1 MKLQKQ
7 LLEAV
12 EHKQLRLTVAGDEHP
27 AVTLAAALLSH
38 DAGEGHVCLP
48 LSRLENNEASH
59 PLLATCVSEIG
70 ELQNWE
76 ECLLASQAV
85 SRGDEPTPMILCGDR
100 LYLNRMWCNER
111 TVARFFN
118 EVNHAIEVDEAL
130 LAQTLDKLFPVSDEI
145 NWQKVAAAVAL
156 TRRISVISGGP
167 GTGKTTT
174 VAKLLA
180 ALIQMADGER
190 CRIRL
195 AAPTGKAAARLT
207 ESLGKA
213 LRQLP
218 LTDEQKKRI
227 PEDASTLHRL
237 LGAQPGSQRLRHHAG
252 NPLHLD
258 VLVVDE
264 ASMIDLPMMSRLI
277 DALPDHARVIFL
289 GDRDQ
294 LASVEAGAVLGDIC
308 AYANAGFTA
317 ERARQLSRLTG
328 THVPAGTGTEAASL
342 RDSLC
347 LLQKSYRFGSDSG
360 IGQLAAAINS
370 GDKTAVKTVFQQDF
384 TDIEK
389 RLLQSGED
397 YIAMLEEALAGYGRY
412 LDLLQARAE
421 PDLIIQAFNEYQ
433 LLCALREGP
442 FGVAGLNE
450 RIEQFMQQKRKI
462 HRHPH
467 SRWYEGRPVMIARND
482 SALGLFNG
490 DIGIALDGD
499 ADRLIMA
506 DRHQVYNGDQ
516 LLYLIAKDRLNRG
529 ELKGVVG
536 TLMTNF
542 AIEKQF
548 KTLGVPFH
556 RAKVGDRYVLEIML
570 KEGIDLGGEGSGHLI
585 ILDKQTT
592 GDGIVSS
599 LQVLSVLARN
609 RSTLESVLSEVA
621 LTPQVLINRRY
632 KAGYVW
638 NEDQALLDAIKAVS
652 KELEGKG
659 RVLVRAS
666 GTEPLVR
673 VMVECEDIGEAKKHA
688 QALAE
693 LIPLEA

>member
-1 MKLQKQ
+1 MTIQER

-12 EHKQLRLTVAGDEHP
+12 EQKLLRPIDAQFALTVAGNDDP

-48 LSRLENNEASH
+48 LSRLTLTEEAH
-59 PLLATCVSEIG
+59 PLLVAWISETATPID
-70 ELQNWE
+70 WKKR
-76 ECLLASQAV
+76 LLASAAV
-85 SRGDEPTPMILCGDR
+85 SCGDSPAPLILCGDR

-118 EVNHAIEVDEAL
+118 EVNQAIAVDEDQL
-130 LAQTLDKLFPVSDEI
+130 SRILDALFPPTDEV

-180 ALIQMADGER
+180 ALIQMADSER

-207 ESLGKA
+207 ESLGAA

-218 LTDEQKKRI
+218 LTDAQKKRI

-277 DALPDHARVIFL
+277 DALPPHGRVIFL

-308 AYANAGFTA
+308 AYVNAGFTA

-328 THVPAGTGTEAASL
+328 SAIPVGAGTQAASL

-360 IGQLAAAINS
+360 IGKLAAAINC
-370 GDKTAVKTVFQQDF
+370 GDRSAIQAVFQQGF
-384 TDIEK
+384 SDIEK
-389 RLLQSGED
+389 RTLQSSDD
-397 YIAMLEEALAGYGRY
+397 YAGMLDEALAGYGRY
-412 LDLLQARAE
+412 LRLLHEKATPEAI
-421 PDLIIQAFNEYQ
+421 LQAFNEYQ

-442 FGVAGLNE
+442 FGVRGLNDC
-450 RIEQFMQQKRKI
+450 IEQAMVQQRKI
-462 HRHPH
+462 QRHPH

-490 DIGIALDGD
+490 DIGIALDRGQGLRVWFVMPD
-499 ADRLIMA
+499 GTIKSVQPSRLPEHDTTWAMTVHKSQGSEFDHAALILPSQ
-506 DRHQVYNGDQ
+506 RSPVVTRELVYTAVTRARRR
-516 LLYLIAKDRLNRG
+516 LSLYVDERILAGAIVTRTERRSGLA
-529 ELKGVVG
+529 
-536 TLMTNF
+536 TLF
-542 AIEKQF
+542 DE
-548 KTLGVPFH
+548 VS
-556 RAKVGDRYVLEIML
+556 R
-570 KEGIDLGGEGSGHLI
+570 
-585 ILDKQTT
+585 T
-592 GDGIVSS
+592 G
-599 LQVLSVLARN
+599 
-609 RSTLESVLSEVA
+609 
-621 LTPQVLINRRY
+621 
-632 KAGYVW
+632 
-638 NEDQALLDAIKAVS
+638 
-652 KELEGKG
+652 
-659 RVLVRAS
+659 
-666 GTEPLVR
+666 
-673 VMVECEDIGEAKKHA
+673 
-688 QALAE
+688 
-693 LIPLEA
+693 

>member
-1 MKLQKQ
+1 MTIQER

-12 EHKQLRLTVAGDEHP
+12 GQKLLRPIDAQFALTVAGNDDP

-48 LSRLENNEASH
+48 LSRLMLTEEAH
-59 PLLATCVSEIG
+59 PLLVAWISETATPID
-70 ELQNWE
+70 WKKR
-76 ECLLASQAV
+76 LLASAAV
-85 SRGDEPTPMILCGDR
+85 SCGDSPAPLILCGDR

-118 EVNHAIEVDEAL
+118 EVNQAIDVDEAQL
-130 LAQTLDKLFPVSDEI
+130 SRILDALFPTTDEV

-207 ESLGKA
+207 ESLGAA

-218 LTDEQKKRI
+218 LTDAQKKRI

-277 DALPDHARVIFL
+277 DALPPHGRVIFL

-308 AYANAGFTA
+308 AYVNAGFTA

-328 THVPAGTGTEAASL
+328 CAIPAGAGTQAASL

-360 IGQLAAAINS
+360 IGKLAAAINC
-370 GDKTAVKTVFQQDF
+370 GDRSAIQAVFQQGF
-384 TDIEK
+384 SDIEK
-389 RLLQSGED
+389 RTLQSSDD
-397 YIAMLEEALAGYGRY
+397 YAGMLDEALAGYGRY
-412 LDLLQARAE
+412 LRLLHEKATPEAI
-421 PDLIIQAFNEYQ
+421 LQAFNEYQ

-442 FGVAGLNE
+442 FGVGGLND
-450 RIEQFMQQKRKI
+450 RIEQAMVQQRKI

-490 DIGIALDGD
+490 DIGIALDRGQGLRVWFAMPD
-499 ADRLIMA
+499 GTIKSVQPSRLPEHDTTWAMTVHKSQGSEFDHAALILPSQRSPVVTRELVYTAVTRARRRLSLYADERILAGAIVTRTERRSGLA
-506 DRHQVYNGDQ
+506 
-516 LLYLIAKDRLNRG
+516 
-529 ELKGVVG
+529 
-536 TLMTNF
+536 TLF
-542 AIEKQF
+542 DE
-548 KTLGVPFH
+548 VS
-556 RAKVGDRYVLEIML
+556 R
-570 KEGIDLGGEGSGHLI
+570 
-585 ILDKQTT
+585 T
-592 GDGIVSS
+592 G
-599 LQVLSVLARN
+599 
-609 RSTLESVLSEVA
+609 
-621 LTPQVLINRRY
+621 
-632 KAGYVW
+632 
-638 NEDQALLDAIKAVS
+638 
-652 KELEGKG
+652 
-659 RVLVRAS
+659 
-666 GTEPLVR
+666 
-673 VMVECEDIGEAKKHA
+673 
-688 QALAE
+688 
-693 LIPLEA
+693 

>member
-1 MKLQKQ
+1 MTIQER

-12 EHKQLRLTVAGDEHP
+12 GQKLLRPIDAQFALTVAGNDDP

-48 LSRLENNEASH
+48 LSRLMLTEEAH
-59 PLLATCVSEIG
+59 PLLVAWISETATPID
-70 ELQNWE
+70 WKKR
-76 ECLLASQAV
+76 LLASAAV
-85 SRGDEPTPMILCGDR
+85 SCGDSPAPLILCGDR

-118 EVNHAIEVDEAL
+118 EVNQAIDVDEAQL
-130 LAQTLDKLFPVSDEI
+130 SRILDALFPTTDEV

-207 ESLGKA
+207 ESLGAA

-218 LTDEQKKRI
+218 LTDAQKKRI

-277 DALPDHARVIFL
+277 DALPPHGRVIFL

-308 AYANAGFTA
+308 AYVNAGFTA

-328 THVPAGTGTEAASL
+328 CAVPAGAGTQAASL

-360 IGQLAAAINS
+360 IGKLAAAINC
-370 GDKTAVKTVFQQDF
+370 GDRSAIQAVFQQGF
-384 TDIEK
+384 SDIEK
-389 RLLQSGED
+389 RTLQSSDD
-397 YIAMLEEALAGYGRY
+397 YAGMLDEALAGYGRY
-412 LDLLQARAE
+412 LRLLHEKATPEAI
-421 PDLIIQAFNEYQ
+421 LQAFNEYQ

-442 FGVAGLNE
+442 FGVGGLND
-450 RIEQFMQQKRKI
+450 RIEQAMVQQRKI

-490 DIGIALDGD
+490 DIGIALDRGQGLRVWFAMPD
-499 ADRLIMA
+499 GAIKSVQPSRLPEHDTTWAMTVHKSQGSEFDHAALILPSQRSPVVTRELVYTAVTRARRRLSLYADERILA
-506 DRHQVYNGDQ
+506 G
-516 LLYLIAKDRLNRG
+516 
-529 ELKGVVG
+529 
-536 TLMTNF
+536 
-542 AIEKQF
+542 AIVTRTE
-548 KTLGVPFH
+548 
-556 RAKVGDRYVLEIML
+556 RR
-570 KEGIDLGGEGSGHLI
+570 SGL
-585 ILDKQTT
+585 
-592 GDGIVSS
+592 
-599 LQVLSVLARN
+599 
-609 RSTLESVLSEVA
+609 STLFDEVSR
-621 LTPQVLINRRY
+621 T
-632 KAGYVW
+632 G
-638 NEDQALLDAIKAVS
+638 
-652 KELEGKG
+652 
-659 RVLVRAS
+659 
-666 GTEPLVR
+666 
-673 VMVECEDIGEAKKHA
+673 
-688 QALAE
+688 
-693 LIPLEA
+693 

>member
-1 MKLQKQ
+1 MTIQER

-12 EHKQLRLTVAGDEHP
+12 GQKLLRPIDAQFALTVAGNDDP

-48 LSRLENNEASH
+48 LSRLMLTEEAH
-59 PLLATCVSEIG
+59 PLLVAWISETATPID
-70 ELQNWE
+70 WKKR
-76 ECLLASQAV
+76 LLASAAV
-85 SRGDEPTPMILCGDR
+85 SCGDSPTPLILCGDR

-118 EVNHAIEVDEAL
+118 EVNQAIDVDEAQL
-130 LAQTLDKLFPVSDEI
+130 SRILDALFPTTDEV

-207 ESLGKA
+207 ESLGAA

-218 LTDEQKKRI
+218 LTDAQKKRI

-277 DALPDHARVIFL
+277 DALPPHGRVIFL

-308 AYANAGFTA
+308 AYVNAGFTA

-328 THVPAGTGTEAASL
+328 CAIPAGAGTQAASL

-360 IGQLAAAINS
+360 IGKLAAAINC
-370 GDKTAVKTVFQQDF
+370 GDRSAIQAVFQQGF
-384 TDIEK
+384 SDIEK
-389 RLLQSGED
+389 RTLQSSDD
-397 YIAMLEEALAGYGRY
+397 YAGMLDEALAGYGRY
-412 LDLLQARAE
+412 LRLLHEKATPEAI
-421 PDLIIQAFNEYQ
+421 LQAFNEYQ

-442 FGVAGLNE
+442 FGVGGLND
-450 RIEQFMQQKRKI
+450 RIEQAMVQQRKI

-490 DIGIALDGD
+490 DIGIALD
-499 ADRLIMA
+499 
-506 DRHQVYNGDQ
+506 
-516 LLYLIAKDRLNRG
+516 RG
-529 ELKGVVG
+529 QGLRVW
-536 TLMTNF
+536 F
-542 AIEKQF
+542 AM
-548 KTLGVPFH
+548 P
-556 RAKVGDRYVLEIML
+556 
-570 KEGIDLGGEGSGHLI
+570 
-585 ILDKQTT
+585 
-592 GDGIVSS
+592 DG
-599 LQVLSVLARN
+599 
-609 RSTLESVLSEVA
+609 
-621 LTPQVLINRRY
+621 
-632 KAGYVW
+632 
-638 NEDQALLDAIKAVS
+638 AIKSVQPSRLPEHDTTWAMTVHKSQGSEFDHAALILPSQRSPVVTRELVYTAVT
-652 KELEGKG
+652 
-659 RVLVRAS
+659 RARRRLSLYADERILAGAIVTRTERRS
-666 GTEPLVR
+666 G
-673 VMVECEDIGEAKKHA
+673 
-688 QALAE
+688 LATLFDE
-693 LIPLEA
+693 VSRTG

>member
-1 MKLQKQ
+1 MTIQER

-12 EHKQLRLTVAGDEHP
+12 GQKLLRPIDAQFALTVAGNDDP

-38 DAGEGHVCLP
+38 DVGEGHVCLP
-48 LSRLENNEASH
+48 LSRLMLTEEAH
-59 PLLATCVSEIG
+59 PLLVAWISETATPID
-70 ELQNWE
+70 WKKR
-76 ECLLASQAV
+76 LLASAAV
-85 SRGDEPTPMILCGDR
+85 SCGDSPAPLILSGDR

-118 EVNHAIEVDEAL
+118 EVNQAIAVDEAQL
-130 LAQTLDKLFPVSDEI
+130 SRILDALFPTTDEV

-207 ESLGKA
+207 ESLGAA

-218 LTDEQKKRI
+218 LTDAQKKRI

-277 DALPDHARVIFL
+277 DALPPHGRVIFL

-308 AYANAGFTA
+308 AYVNAGFTA

-328 THVPAGTGTEAASL
+328 CAIPAGAGTQAASL

-360 IGQLAAAINS
+360 IGKLAAAINC
-370 GDKTAVKTVFQQDF
+370 GDRSAIQAVFQQGF
-384 TDIEK
+384 SDIEK
-389 RLLQSGED
+389 RTLQSSDD
-397 YIAMLEEALAGYGRY
+397 YAGMLDEALAGYGRY
-412 LDLLQARAE
+412 LRLLHEKATPEAI
-421 PDLIIQAFNEYQ
+421 LQAFNEYQ

-442 FGVAGLNE
+442 FGVGGLND
-450 RIEQFMQQKRKI
+450 RIEQAMVQQRKI

-490 DIGIALDGD
+490 DIGIALDRGQGLRVWFVMPD
-499 ADRLIMA
+499 GAIKSVQPSRLPEHDTTWAMTVHKSQGSEFDHAALILPSQRSPVVTRELVYTAVTRARRRLSLYADERILA
-506 DRHQVYNGDQ
+506 G
-516 LLYLIAKDRLNRG
+516 
-529 ELKGVVG
+529 
-536 TLMTNF
+536 
-542 AIEKQF
+542 AIVTRTE
-548 KTLGVPFH
+548 
-556 RAKVGDRYVLEIML
+556 RR
-570 KEGIDLGGEGSGHLI
+570 SGL
-585 ILDKQTT
+585 
-592 GDGIVSS
+592 
-599 LQVLSVLARN
+599 
-609 RSTLESVLSEVA
+609 STLFDEVSR
-621 LTPQVLINRRY
+621 T
-632 KAGYVW
+632 G
-638 NEDQALLDAIKAVS
+638 
-652 KELEGKG
+652 
-659 RVLVRAS
+659 
-666 GTEPLVR
+666 
-673 VMVECEDIGEAKKHA
+673 
-688 QALAE
+688 
-693 LIPLEA
+693 

>member
-1 MKLQKQ
+1 MTIQER

-12 EHKQLRLTVAGDEHP
+12 GQKLLRPIDAQFALTVAGNDDP

-48 LSRLENNEASH
+48 LSRLMLTEEAH
-59 PLLATCVSEIG
+59 PLLVAWISETATPID
-70 ELQNWE
+70 WKKR
-76 ECLLASQAV
+76 LLASAAV
-85 SRGDEPTPMILCGDR
+85 SCGDSPAPLILCGDR

-118 EVNHAIEVDEAL
+118 EVNQAIDVDEAQL
-130 LAQTLDKLFPVSDEI
+130 SRILDALFPTTDVV

-207 ESLGKA
+207 ESLGAA

-218 LTDEQKKRI
+218 LTDAQKKRI

-277 DALPDHARVIFL
+277 DALPPHGRVIFL

-308 AYANAGFTA
+308 AYVNAGFTA

-328 THVPAGTGTEAASL
+328 CAIPAGAGTQAASL

-360 IGQLAAAINS
+360 IGKLAAAINC
-370 GDKTAVKTVFQQDF
+370 GDRSAIQAVFQQGF
-384 TDIEK
+384 SDIEK
-389 RLLQSGED
+389 RTLQSSDD
-397 YIAMLEEALAGYGRY
+397 YAGMLDEALAGYGRY
-412 LDLLQARAE
+412 LRLLHEKATPEAI
-421 PDLIIQAFNEYQ
+421 LQAFNEYQ

-442 FGVAGLNE
+442 FGVGGLND
-450 RIEQFMQQKRKI
+450 RIEQAMVQQRKI

-490 DIGIALDGD
+490 DIGIALDRGQGLRVWFAMPD
-499 ADRLIMA
+499 GAIKSVQPSRLPEHDTTWAMTVHKSQGSEFDHAALILPSQRSPVVTRELVYTAVTRARRRLSLYADERILA
-506 DRHQVYNGDQ
+506 G
-516 LLYLIAKDRLNRG
+516 
-529 ELKGVVG
+529 
-536 TLMTNF
+536 
-542 AIEKQF
+542 AIVTRTE
-548 KTLGVPFH
+548 
-556 RAKVGDRYVLEIML
+556 RR
-570 KEGIDLGGEGSGHLI
+570 SGL
-585 ILDKQTT
+585 
-592 GDGIVSS
+592 
-599 LQVLSVLARN
+599 
-609 RSTLESVLSEVA
+609 STLFDEVSR
-621 LTPQVLINRRY
+621 T
-632 KAGYVW
+632 G
-638 NEDQALLDAIKAVS
+638 
-652 KELEGKG
+652 
-659 RVLVRAS
+659 
-666 GTEPLVR
+666 
-673 VMVECEDIGEAKKHA
+673 
-688 QALAE
+688 
-693 LIPLEA
+693 

>member
-1 MKLQKQ
+1 MTIQER

-12 EHKQLRLTVAGDEHP
+12 EQKLLRPIDAQFALTVAGNDDP

-48 LSRLENNEASH
+48 LSRLTLTEEAH
-59 PLLATCVSEIG
+59 PLLVAWISETATPID
-70 ELQNWE
+70 WKKR
-76 ECLLASQAV
+76 LLASATV
-85 SRGDEPTPMILCGDR
+85 SCGDSPAPLILCGDR

-118 EVNHAIEVDEAL
+118 EVNQAIAVDEDQL
-130 LAQTLDKLFPVSDEI
+130 SRILDALFPPTDEV

-207 ESLGKA
+207 ESLGAA

-218 LTDEQKKRI
+218 LTDAQKKRI

-277 DALPDHARVIFL
+277 DALPPHGRVIFL

-308 AYANAGFTA
+308 AYVNAGFTA

-328 THVPAGTGTEAASL
+328 SAIPVGAGTQAASL

-360 IGQLAAAINS
+360 IGKLAAAINC
-370 GDKTAVKTVFQQDF
+370 GDRSAIQAVFQQGF
-384 TDIEK
+384 SDIEK
-389 RLLQSGED
+389 RTLQSSDD
-397 YIAMLEEALAGYGRY
+397 YAGMLDEALAGYGRY
-412 LDLLQARAE
+412 LRLLHEKATPEAI
-421 PDLIIQAFNEYQ
+421 LQAFNEYQ

-442 FGVAGLNE
+442 FGVRGLND
-450 RIEQFMQQKRKI
+450 RIEQAMVQQRKI
-462 HRHPH
+462 QRHPH

-482 SALGLFNG
+482 SALELFNG
-490 DIGIALDGD
+490 DIGIALDRGQGLRVWFVMPD
-499 ADRLIMA
+499 GTIKSVQPSRLPEHDTTWAMTVHKSQGSEFDHAALILPSQRSPVVTRELVYTAVTRARRRLSLYADERILASAIVTRTERRSGLA
-506 DRHQVYNGDQ
+506 
-516 LLYLIAKDRLNRG
+516 
-529 ELKGVVG
+529 
-536 TLMTNF
+536 TLF
-542 AIEKQF
+542 DE
-548 KTLGVPFH
+548 VS
-556 RAKVGDRYVLEIML
+556 R
-570 KEGIDLGGEGSGHLI
+570 
-585 ILDKQTT
+585 T
-592 GDGIVSS
+592 G
-599 LQVLSVLARN
+599 
-609 RSTLESVLSEVA
+609 
-621 LTPQVLINRRY
+621 
-632 KAGYVW
+632 
-638 NEDQALLDAIKAVS
+638 
-652 KELEGKG
+652 
-659 RVLVRAS
+659 
-666 GTEPLVR
+666 
-673 VMVECEDIGEAKKHA
+673 
-688 QALAE
+688 
-693 LIPLEA
+693 

>member
-1 MKLQKQ
+1 MTIQER

-12 EHKQLRLTVAGDEHP
+12 EQKLLRPIDAQFALTVAGNDDP
-27 AVTLAAALLSH
+27 AVTLSAALLSH

-48 LSRLENNEASH
+48 LSRLTLTEEAH
-59 PLLATCVSEIG
+59 PLLVAWISETATPID
-70 ELQNWE
+70 WKKR
-76 ECLLASQAV
+76 LLASAAV
-85 SRGDEPTPMILCGDR
+85 SCGDSPAPLILCGDR

-118 EVNHAIEVDEAL
+118 EVNQAIAVDEDQL
-130 LAQTLDKLFPVSDEI
+130 SRILDALFPPTDEV

-174 VAKLLA
+174 VTKLLA

-207 ESLGKA
+207 ESLGAA

-218 LTDEQKKRI
+218 LTDAQKKRI

-277 DALPDHARVIFL
+277 DALPPHGRVIFL

-308 AYANAGFTA
+308 AYVNAGFTA

-328 THVPAGTGTEAASL
+328 SAIPAGAGTQAASL

-360 IGQLAAAINS
+360 IGKLAAAINC
-370 GDKTAVKTVFQQDF
+370 GDRSAIQAVFQQGF
-384 TDIEK
+384 SDIEK
-389 RLLQSGED
+389 RTLQSSDD
-397 YIAMLEEALAGYGRY
+397 YAGMLDEALAGYGRY
-412 LDLLQARAE
+412 LRLLHEKATPEAILQV
-421 PDLIIQAFNEYQ
+421 FNEYQ

-442 FGVAGLNE
+442 FGVRGLND
-450 RIEQFMQQKRKI
+450 RIEQAMVQQRKI
-462 HRHPH
+462 QRHPH

-490 DIGIALDGD
+490 DIGIALDRGQGLRVWFVMPD
-499 ADRLIMA
+499 GTIKSVQPSRLPEHDTTWAMTVHKSQGSEFDHAALILPSQRSPVVTRELVYTAVTRARRRLSLYADERILASAIVTRTERRSGLA
-506 DRHQVYNGDQ
+506 
-516 LLYLIAKDRLNRG
+516 
-529 ELKGVVG
+529 
-536 TLMTNF
+536 TLF
-542 AIEKQF
+542 DE
-548 KTLGVPFH
+548 VS
-556 RAKVGDRYVLEIML
+556 R
-570 KEGIDLGGEGSGHLI
+570 
-585 ILDKQTT
+585 T
-592 GDGIVSS
+592 G
-599 LQVLSVLARN
+599 
-609 RSTLESVLSEVA
+609 
-621 LTPQVLINRRY
+621 
-632 KAGYVW
+632 
-638 NEDQALLDAIKAVS
+638 
-652 KELEGKG
+652 
-659 RVLVRAS
+659 
-666 GTEPLVR
+666 
-673 VMVECEDIGEAKKHA
+673 
-688 QALAE
+688 
-693 LIPLEA
+693 